1 VDTANR
7 AHLRQVRTALSNGGL
22 TEILS
27 GLKEG
32 EQVVVMGQFDLQDND
47 RVLVNQSA
55 PWNKS

>member
-1 VDTANR
+1 
-7 AHLRQVRTALSNGGL
+7 L